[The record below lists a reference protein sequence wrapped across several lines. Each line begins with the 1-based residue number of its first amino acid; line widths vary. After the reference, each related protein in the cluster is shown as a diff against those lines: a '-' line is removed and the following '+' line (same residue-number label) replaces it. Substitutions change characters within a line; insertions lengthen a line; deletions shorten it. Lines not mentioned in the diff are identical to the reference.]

1 MRNYS
6 VQKKASSGVGILM
19 KLIVSAIFI
28 FPFLWMISLALQ
40 TDQEIARLTFIPSSP
55 TLENFA
61 RAWKLAPFGKY
72 FRNSIV
78 IIISVI
84 VLQTVVMVPAA
95 YAFAKFDFRG
105 KGVLFG
111 IILIAFMMPIQVTF
125 IPIYYMMAD
134 FGWTNTLLP
143 QIIPSMTN
151 AFGIFLL
158 RQYFMQVPDELIE
171 AARLDNASEVQVLAR
186 IMLPMSKPG
195 ISAIALLSFI
205 GHWNDYF
212 WPLIMTNSDEVRPIS
227 IGVQRLKDTE
237 GNDQWNVIMAGN
249 MFLVGPILIMY
260 LFCSKYI
267 INSFAYSGI
276 K

>member
-1 MRNYS
+1 MYS
-6 VQKKASSGVGILM
+6 TKQKAGTAVGFLM
-19 KLIVSAIFI
+19 KLLVASIFI
-28 FPFLWMISLALQ
+28 FPFLWMVSLSLQ
-40 TDQEIARLTFIPSSP
+40 TDAEVAKLTFWPSSP
-55 TLENFA
+55 SLDNFKL
-61 RAWKLAPFGKY
+61 AWQLAPFGMY
-72 FRNSIV
+72 FKNSIV
-78 IIISVI
+78 IILSII
-84 VLQTVVMVPAA
+84 VLQTIVMVPAA
-95 YAFAKFDFRG
+95 YAFAKFDFKG
-105 KGVLFG
+105 KSALFG
-111 IILIAFMMPIQVTF
+111 VILIAFMMPTQVTF
-125 IPIYYMMAD
+125 IPVYYMMAD

-143 QIIPSMTN
+143 QIIPHMTN

-171 AARLDNASEVQVLAR
+171 AARLDNANELQVLSK
-186 IMLPMSKPG
+186 IMLPMAKPG

-212 WPLIMTNSDEVRPIS
+212 WPLIMTNSDNIRPIT

-249 MFLVGPILIMY
+249 MFLVGPILLMY
-260 LFCSKYI
+260 LFASKYI

>member
-1 MRNYS
+1 MYKA
-6 VQKKASSGVGILM
+6 KKGIGGVVGFLL

-28 FPFLWMISLALQ
+28 FPFLWMLSLALQ
-40 TDQEIARLTFIPSSP
+40 SDMDITKLTLIPKQP
-55 TLENFA
+55 TLQNFA
-61 RAWKLAPFGKY
+61 NAWRLAPFGTYLK
-72 FRNSIV
+72 NSV
-78 IIISVI
+78 IIIIAIV
-84 VLQTVVMVPAA
+84 VLQTLVMVPAA
-95 YAFAKFDFRG
+95 YAFAKFDFKG

-111 IILIAFMMPIQVTF
+111 VVLIAFMMPSQVTF
-125 IPIYYMMAD
+125 IPIYHMMAG

-143 QIIPSMTN
+143 QILPFMTN

-171 AARLDNASEVQVLAR
+171 AARLDNANEAQVLAR

-195 ISAIALLSFI
+195 ISAIALLSFV

-212 WPLIMTNSDEVRPIS
+212 WPLIMTNSDFIRPIT
-227 IGVQRLKDTE
+227 IGVSRLKDTE
-237 GNDQWNVIMAGN
+237 GNDQWNLIMAGN
-249 MFLVGPILIMY
+249 MFLVLPILLMY
-260 LFCSKYI
+260 IFASKYI

>member
-1 MRNYS
+1 MYS
-6 VQKKASSGVGILM
+6 TRKIIGD
-19 KLIVSAIFI
+19 IVSFLLKLFVAAVFI
-28 FPFLWMISLALQ
+28 FPFLWMVSLALQ
-40 TDQEIARLTFIPSSP
+40 SDAEITRLTFFPSSP
-55 TLENFA
+55 TLDNFKL
-61 RAWKLAPFGKY
+61 AWSIAPFGTY

-78 IIISVI
+78 IIISIIVI
-84 VLQTVVMVPAA
+84 QTLVMVPAA
-95 YAFAKFDFRG
+95 YAFAKFDFRA
-105 KGVLFG
+105 KSALFS
-111 IILIAFMMPIQVTF
+111 IILIAFMMPGQVTF

-134 FGWTNTLLP
+134 FGWTETLLP
-143 QIIPSMTN
+143 QIIPHMTN

-171 AARLDNASEVQVLAR
+171 AARLDNANEVQVLSK
-186 IMLPMSKPG
+186 IMLPMAKPG

-212 WPLIMTNSDEVRPIS
+212 WPLIMTNSDKIRPIT

-249 MFLVGPILIMY
+249 MFLVGPILIIY
-260 LFCSKYI
+260 LFASKYI

>member
-1 MRNYS
+1 MDRTRN
-6 VQKKASSGVGILM
+6 GVGSIVSFLM
-19 KLIVSAIFI
+19 KLLVSFIFI
-28 FPFLWMISLALQ
+28 FPFLWMLSLSLQ
-40 TDQEIARLTFIPSSP
+40 SDAEIARFTLIPQSP

-61 RAWKLAPFGKY
+61 KAWAVAPFGTYLK
-72 FRNSIV
+72 NSI
-78 IIISVI
+78 IIILTIMVI
-84 VLQTVVMVPAA
+84 QTIVMVPAA

-111 IILIAFMMPIQVTF
+111 IVLIAFMMPTQVTF

-134 FGWTNTLLP
+134 MGLINTLIP
-143 QIIPSMTN
+143 QILPFMTN

-171 AARLDNASEVQVLAR
+171 AARLDNANEAQVLAR

-195 ISAIALLSFI
+195 ISAIALLSFV

-212 WPLIMTNSDEVRPIS
+212 WPLIMTNSDFIRPIT
-227 IGVQRLKDTE
+227 IGVSRLKDTE
-237 GNDQWNVIMAGN
+237 GNDQWNLIMAGN
-249 MFLVGPILIMY
+249 MFLVLPILLMY
-260 LFCSKYI
+260 IFASKYI

>member
-1 MRNYS
+1 MYKA
-6 VQKKASSGVGILM
+6 KKGIGGVVGFLL

-28 FPFLWMISLALQ
+28 FPFLWMLSLSLQ
-40 TDQEIARLTFIPSSP
+40 SDMDITKLTLIPEQP
-55 TLENFA
+55 TLQNFA
-61 RAWKLAPFGKY
+61 NAWRLAPFGTYLK
-72 FRNSIV
+72 NSV
-78 IIISVI
+78 IIIIAIV
-84 VLQTVVMVPAA
+84 VLQTLVMVPAA
-95 YAFAKFDFRG
+95 YAFAKFDFKG

-111 IILIAFMMPIQVTF
+111 VVLIAFMMPTQVTF
-125 IPIYYMMAD
+125 IPVYHMMAD

-143 QIIPSMTN
+143 QILPFMTN

-171 AARLDNASEVQVLAR
+171 AARLDNANEAQVLAR

-195 ISAIALLSFI
+195 ISAIALLSFV

-212 WPLIMTNSDEVRPIS
+212 WPLIMTNSDFIRPIT
-227 IGVQRLKDTE
+227 IGVSRLKDTE
-237 GNDQWNVIMAGN
+237 GNDQWNLIMAGN
-249 MFLVGPILIMY
+249 MFLVLPILLMY
-260 LFCSKYI
+260 IFASKYI